1 MRRNAWW
8 GYFRRTGCH
17 RHRVTSGES
26 ISGSALKP
34 HIDFRFEVSL
44 SRGCPLRAD
53 NALSAAQTAAAL
65 SEAIVMSPSIAPSG
79 VISSPI
85 PSIARTAPVLP
96 DPADIAPASPRIP
109 ASTGTWTPERIEQ
122 LKSCVERAMT
132 CSQIAAAI
140 GVSRNAVIGK
150 IHRLGLSSGRP
161 AGAPARANCPPRA
174 RHPRGPTQRRL
185 LRLAYAQAALDEI
198 LSDVVVISLR
208 PCSLLAI
215 DAHQCRWPI
224 GDPAAT
230 NFLFCGN
237 DAIGGLAYCVG
248 HARMAYRPATRR

>member
-1 MRRNAWW
+1 
-8 GYFRRTGCH
+8 
-17 RHRVTSGES
+17 
-26 ISGSALKP
+26 
-34 HIDFRFEVSL
+34 
-44 SRGCPLRAD
+44 
-53 NALSAAQTAAAL
+53 
-65 SEAIVMSPSIAPSG
+65 
-79 VISSPI
+79 
-85 PSIARTAPVLP
+85 
-96 DPADIAPASPRIP
+96 
-109 ASTGTWTPERIEQ
+109 
-122 LKSCVERAMT
+122 MT

-198 LSDVVVISLR
+198 ISDLVVISLR

-224 GDPAAT
+224 GDPT
-230 NFLFCGN
+230 TPNFVFCGN

-248 HARMAYRPATRR
+248 HARMAYRAPRRR